1 MSFAS
6 KMIAKVSN
14 GMCFLPSYL
23 LEPYEKLLTP
33 EARKLLEQQ
42 ALDCL
47 KNAKTEADRKECV
60 KNLPKNLRK
69 EILDKNSLE
78 AYKTPQKSRT
88 NPLIKEIPKLKSLR
102 ERS

>member
-47 KNAKTEADRKECV
+47 KNAKTEADRKEC
-60 KNLPKNLRK
+60 NYLA
-69 EILDKNSLE
+69 S
-78 AYKTPQKSRT
+78 S
-88 NPLIKEIPKLKSLR
+88 KLLNFLMLTF
-102 ERS
+102 

>member
-1 MSFAS
+1 
-6 KMIAKVSN
+6 
-14 GMCFLPSYL
+14 MCFLPSYL

-42 ALDCL
+42 APDCL

-60 KNLPKNLRK
+60 KNLKNLRK
-69 EILDKNSLE
+69 EILDKNSSE

-88 NPLIKEIPKLKSLR
+88 NPLEKETPKLLDLR

>member
-1 MSFAS
+1 
-6 KMIAKVSN
+6 MIAKVSN

-47 KNAKTEADRKECV
+47 KNAKTEADRKEYV

-88 NPLIKEIPKLKSLR
+88 NPLIKETPKLKSLG

>member
-78 AYKTPQKSRT
+78 AYKTP
-88 NPLIKEIPKLKSLR
+88 
-102 ERS
+102 

>member
-1 MSFAS
+1 
-6 KMIAKVSN
+6 MIAKVSN

-78 AYKTPQKSRT
+78 AYKNAPKVKDKPTPQG
-88 NPLIKEIPKLKSLR
+88 NP
-102 ERS
+102 